1 MLPAPNNSSQVQCH
15 GCHRSFSPRG
25 LSQHL
30 SKDSAC
36 RALRMA
42 SRTPSLFHN
51 PSPAGS
57 SLAPLGSISNPA
69 SCDRCVE
76 DPRNETSSELFT
88 FYAYMSVVDDFPKG
102 PSNPGDD
109 APPADTPT
117 SPTIQ
122 AQGHSADPAEYPA
135 EDTADATDATD
146 ADLLQE
152 LSNDDPTFTSMEQVG
167 HAEAQASAPVVTME
181 PAPAPPRFPI
191 QPDAESLQAAPE
203 PFVERFSLGDP
214 GAPHLGMQ
222 QGTSIYKSRQA
233 AFGASTW
240 APFHSQW
247 DWEIAR
253 WAKMRGPSSSAME
266 ELLAIPSVRVL
277 QLVARGFL
285 TDLKGGRKT

>member
-1 MLPAPNNSSQVQCH
+1 
-15 GCHRSFSPRG
+15 
-25 LSQHL
+25 
-30 SKDSAC
+30 
-36 RALRMA
+36 MA
-42 SRTPSLFHN
+42 SRTPSLFQVHN
-51 PSPAGS
+51 GSPAGS

-76 DPRNETSSELFT
+76 DPTNETSSELFT
-88 FYAYMSVVDDFPKG
+88 FHAYMPVVDDFPKG

-109 APPADTPT
+109 VPPADTPT

-122 AQGHSADPAEYPA
+122 AQEDTNVIEGHSADPAKYPT
-135 EDTADATDATD
+135 EDTANATDATD

-152 LSNDDPTFTSMEQVG
+152 LSNDDPTFTNMEQVG
-167 HAEAQASAPVVTME
+167 RAEAQASTPAVTME

-222 QGTSIYKSRQA
+222 QGTSIYESRQA

-277 QLVARGFL
+277 QLDARGFL